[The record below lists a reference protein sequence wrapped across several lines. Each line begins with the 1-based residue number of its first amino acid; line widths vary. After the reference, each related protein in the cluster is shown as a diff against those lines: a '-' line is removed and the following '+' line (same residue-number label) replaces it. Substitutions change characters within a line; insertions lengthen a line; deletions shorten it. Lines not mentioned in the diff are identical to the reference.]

1 MTELAK
7 KNEQVSVKQ
16 YFKQPAVEAKF
27 KELLGQRS
35 QAFVTSVLQ
44 AVSSNPDLLQA
55 DPASIYNSAAVAA
68 VLDLPINQS
77 IGHAYIVPYNV
88 KQKDGTWAKM
98 AQFQLGYK
106 GLIQLGMRSGQFI
119 RINATD
125 VREGELES
133 RNRLTGEMTF
143 KWEDDDNARAT
154 KKVVG
159 FMSYFKLVNGFE
171 SEFYMSKEEVEA
183 HAKKYS
189 QTYKKGFGKWSDD
202 FDKMAL
208 KTVVKLNLNSGKA
221 PLSIQMQKAITADQ
235 AIIKDDS
242 GEEVEYV
249 DHEVVKIDAELERF
263 SAHLE
268 TCKTLDEVEVLE
280 TSFDEELPAELA
292 RKVAEKRKELTK

>member
-1 MTELAK
+1 MTTPAK
-7 KNEQVSVKQ
+7 KNEQVSVRS

-77 IGHAYIVPYNV
+77 LGHAYIVPYNV
-88 KQKDGTWAKM
+88 KQKDGAWIKM

-125 VREGELES
+125 VREGELTN

-143 KWEDDDNARAT
+143 KWEDDDAVRSS
-154 KKVVG
+154 KPVIG

-171 SEFYMSKEEVEA
+171 SEYYMSKAEMEA

-189 QTYKKGFGKWSDD
+189 QTYKKNFGKWADD

-208 KTVVKLNLNSGKA
+208 KTVIKLNLNSGKA
-221 PLSIQMQKAITADQ
+221 PLSIQMQKAITVDQ
-235 AIIKDDS
+235 AILKDDS
-242 GEEVEYV
+242 GEEVEYA

-263 SAHLE
+263 SDHLE
-268 TCKTLDEVEVLE
+268 KCKTIDDIDILV
-280 TSFDEELPAELA
+280 TSFDAELPAELME
-292 RKVAEKRKELTK
+292 KVEAKRKEIGG

>member
-16 YFKQPAVEAKF
+16 YFKQPAVQDKF

-44 AVSSNPDLLQA
+44 AVSSNPDLLKA

-88 KQKDGTWAKM
+88 KQKDGTWVKM

-125 VREGELES
+125 VREGEIVS
-133 RNRLTGEMTF
+133 RNRLTGEITF
-143 KWEDDDNARAT
+143 KWEEDDLARSG
-154 KKVVG
+154 KKVIG
-159 FMSYFKLVNGFE
+159 YMSYFKLLNGFE

-189 QTYKKGFGKWSDD
+189 QTYKKGFGNWSDD

-208 KTVVKLNLNSGKA
+208 KTVTKLNLNSGKA

-235 AIIKDDS
+235 AVLKDDS
-242 GEEVEYV
+242 GDEVEYV
-249 DHEVVKIDAELERF
+249 DHEVVKIDVELERF

-268 TCKTLDEVEVLE
+268 TCKTLDDLDILV
-280 TSFDEELPAELA
+280 TSFDEELPAEIKE
-292 RKVAEKRKELTK
+292 KVDSKRKELAK

>member
-1 MTELAK
+1 MIELAK
-7 KNEQVSVKQ
+7 KEPLGIKQ

-27 KELLGQRS
+27 KELLGARS

-55 DPASIYNSAAVAA
+55 DPASVYNSAAVAA
-68 VLDLPINQS
+68 VLNLPINQS
-77 IGHAYIVPYNV
+77 LGHAYIVPYNV

-119 RINATD
+119 RLNATD
-125 VREGELES
+125 VREGELIN

-143 KWEDDDNARAT
+143 EWENNDAVRSA

-159 FMSYFKLVNGFE
+159 FMSYFKLINGFE
-171 SEFYMSKEEVEA
+171 SEFYMSKEEMEG

-189 QTYKKGFGKWSDD
+189 QTYKKNFGKWADD

-208 KTVVKLNLNSGKA
+208 KTVIKLNLNSGKA
-221 PLSIQMQKAITADQ
+221 PLSIEMEKAITVDQ

-242 GEEVEYV
+242 GEEVEYA

-263 SAHLE
+263 SAHLQA
-268 TCKTLDEVEVLE
+268 CKSLDDIDILV
-280 TSFDEELPAELA
+280 TSFDAELPAELME
-292 RKVAEKRKELTK
+292 KVESKRKEVSK